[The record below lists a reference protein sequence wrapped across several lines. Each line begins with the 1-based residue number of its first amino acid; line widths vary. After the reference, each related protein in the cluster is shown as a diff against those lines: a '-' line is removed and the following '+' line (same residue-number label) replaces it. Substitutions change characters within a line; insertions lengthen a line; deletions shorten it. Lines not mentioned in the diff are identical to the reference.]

1 MSYFYLLCA
10 LYFLSPSLLQ
20 AEQGAIPEK
29 ALCVVCALK
38 EGQTEFEK
46 VRAHSN
52 HEGKA
57 YYFCSDGCKEEFDLD
72 PAGYLPP
79 QLPRPA
85 PAMVVETLAG
95 EDVALENFKGQWV
108 LLDFWATWCKPCV
121 EMMPE
126 LQKLS
131 ETYADKGLV
140 VLGVSID
147 EDKNR
152 IKKIE
157 RFVDKV
163 GVSYPIFSDAKQAPA
178 WHMFNVKVLPSLFL
192 IDQDGQIVAQWIG
205 KIDHKK
211 VQDEVASRMAHQEEA
226 KNQ

>member
-1 MSYFYLLCA
+1 
-10 LYFLSPSLLQ
+10 
-20 AEQGAIPEK
+20 
-29 ALCVVCALK
+29 
-38 EGQTEFEK
+38 
-46 VRAHSN
+46 
-52 HEGKA
+52 
-57 YYFCSDGCKEEFDLD
+57 
-72 PAGYLPP
+72 
-79 QLPRPA
+79 
-85 PAMVVETLAG
+85 
-95 EDVALENFKGQWV
+95 
-108 LLDFWATWCKPCV
+108 
-121 EMMPE
+121 MPE

-163 GVSYPIFSDAKQAPA
+163 GVSYPIFSDAKQDPA

-211 VQDEVASRMAHQEEA
+211 VRDEVVSRMDDQKEA
-226 KNQ
+226 ENQ